1 MGRPAWERRPSGGRR
16 RAEARGASG
25 EERRLDVRIFTAL
38 IVALAFTAVSIA
50 PARAIVVNP
59 NAIDR
64 PDAKGDQVVFYY
76 DVRASFTTFVNLHN
90 DGGSDV
96 GVTVLFYGRTFSS
109 PFTHTFSLDAGAS
122 RIIDV
127 GALKAAEPGLPEDF
141 GVAIATAVDNHGKA
155 IVTRALSGNFTV
167 ANLQVHSAWGA
178 PGAARSA
185 INAPQPLAL
194 SDGAA
199 EPALG
204 TVIDGTTV
212 LLPPIQPTNVHLA
225 VYYDPATLEPPS
237 LGGNQLIFVNFQD
250 VPGEVYSAQVAVT
263 TWFIDVTRGNGDF
276 IGPVD
281 GFVASGVTVTDV
293 ASVAGSAVNGASG
306 SMTFNTLPSADPVNR
321 LVFFTETL
329 GTFAT
334 GYLLPP
340 TVPSIL

>member
-1 MGRPAWERRPSGGRR
+1 
-16 RAEARGASG
+16 
-25 EERRLDVRIFTAL
+25 VRTLATL
-38 IVALAFTAVSIA
+38 AAALAFLAT
-50 PARAIVVNP
+50 PAHAIVFNP
-59 NAIDR
+59 SAIER
-64 PDAKGDQVVFYY
+64 PDGKGDQVVFYY
-76 DVRASFTTFVNLHN
+76 DARADFTTFINLHN
-90 DGGSDV
+90 DGGSDLN
-96 GVTVLFYGRTFSS
+96 VTVLFYGRTFSS
-109 PFTHTFSLDAGAS
+109 PFTQTFGLDAGAS

-127 GALKAAEPGLPEDF
+127 GALKTADPALPEDF

-155 IVTRALSGNFTV
+155 VVTRALSGNFTV

-185 INAPQPLAL
+185 ITASPPLAL
-194 SDGAA
+194 SDCAQ
-199 EPALG
+199 PALG
-204 TVIDGTTV
+204 TIIDGTTV

-237 LGGNQLIFVNFQD
+237 LGGNQLIFVTFQD
-250 VPGEVYSAQVAVT
+250 VPGETYSAQVAVT
-263 TWFIDVTRGNGDF
+263 TWFIDVTRGNGNF

-293 ASVAGSAVNGASG
+293 ASVAGSDVNGSSG
-306 SMTFNTLPSADPVNR
+306 SMTFNALPSADPVTR

>member
-1 MGRPAWERRPSGGRR
+1 MRTFA
-16 RAEARGASG
+16 
-25 EERRLDVRIFTAL
+25 AL
-38 IVALAFTAVSIA
+38 TVALAFIAFNAIVAA
-50 PARAIVVNP
+50 PAHAIVINP
-59 NAIDR
+59 NAIER

-76 DVRASFTTFVNLHN
+76 DARASFTTFVNLHN
-90 DGGSDV
+90 DGGSDLD
-96 GVTVLFYGRTFSS
+96 VTVLFYGRTFSS
-109 PFTHTFSLDAGAS
+109 PFTQTFSLDAGAS

-127 GALKAAEPGLPEDF
+127 GALKTAEPGLPEDF

-155 IVTRALSGNFTV
+155 VVTRALSGNFTV

-185 INAPQPLAL
+185 INAPEPPAL
-194 SDGAA
+194 SDGVA

-263 TWFIDVTRGNGDF
+263 TWFVDVTRSNGDF

-281 GFVASGVTVTDV
+281 GFVASGVTVTDL
-293 ASVAGSAVNGASG
+293 ASVAGSDVNGSSG
-306 SMTFNTLPSADPVNR
+306 SMSFNALSSADPVTR

-340 TVPSIL
+340 TIPSIL

>member
-1 MGRPAWERRPSGGRR
+1 V
-16 RAEARGASG
+16 
-25 EERRLDVRIFTAL
+25 EERRLDVRTFAAFA
-38 IVALAFTAVSIA
+38 VALAFTAVIA
-50 PARAIVVNP
+50 SPARAIVVNP
-59 NAIDR
+59 NAIER
-64 PDAKGDQVVFYY
+64 PDGKGDQVIFYY
-76 DVRASFTTFVNLHN
+76 DARTAFTTFVNLHN
-90 DGGSDV
+90 DGGSDLD
-96 GVTVLFYGRTFSS
+96 VTVLFYGRTFSS
-109 PFTHTFSLDAGAS
+109 PFTLTFSLDAGAS

-127 GALKAAEPGLPEDF
+127 GALKTAEPGLPEDL

-155 IVTRALSGNFTV
+155 VVTRALTGNFTV

-185 INAPQPLAL
+185 INAPEPPAL

-212 LLPPIQPTNVHLA
+212 LLPPIQPTNAHLA
-225 VYYDPATLEPPS
+225 VYYDPATLEPAG
-237 LGGNQLIFVNFQD
+237 LGGNQLIFVNFED

-263 TWFIDVTRGNGDF
+263 TWFVDVSRGNGDF
-276 IGPVD
+276 IGPLD
-281 GFVASGVTVTDV
+281 GFVASGVTVTDLV
-293 ASVAGSAVNGASG
+293 SIAGSGVNGSSG
-306 SMTFNTLPSADPVNR
+306 SMSFNALPSAAAVNR

-340 TVPSIL
+340 TVPSLL